1 MRIGLLLRVAAGVAG
16 VVMFIVAIRY
26 AAIRSIDV
34 RPALWVRWWVTA
46 AVVHDIVVAPLTIA
60 VGWLVVSFAPRAA
73 KAPLQAGL
81 VLSAILVAVAWPAL
95 RGYGRI
101 PSNPTYLP
109 RDYGTGL
116 ALSLLVVWMA
126 CGAWA
131 AVRQV
136 RLARS
141 SHPA

>member
-1 MRIGLLLRVAAGVAG
+1 MRPGLLLRILSGVAG
-16 VVMFIVAIRY
+16 VALFAVAARY
-26 AAIRSIDV
+26 AIDRSIDV

-46 AVVHDIVVAPLTIA
+46 AVVHDVIVAPAAIA
-60 VGWLVVSFAPRAA
+60 VGWLVVRFAPRAV

-81 VLSAILVAVAWPAL
+81 VVSAVVVAVTWPAL

-109 RDYGTGL
+109 RQYGTGL
-116 ALSLLVVWMA
+116 ALTLLLVWGA

-131 AVRQV
+131 AVRQG
-136 RLARS
+136 RASATRS
-141 SHPA
+141 AG

>member
-1 MRIGLLLRVAAGVAG
+1 MRPGLLLRAAAGVAG
-16 VVMFIVAIRY
+16 VALFAVGIRY

-34 RPALWVRWWVTA
+34 RPALWARWLVTG
-46 AVVHDIVVAPLTIA
+46 AVVHDLVVAPLTIA
-60 VGWLVVSFAPRAA
+60 VGWLVVRFAPRAA

-109 RDYGTGL
+109 RQYGPGL
-116 ALSLLVVWMA
+116 ALSLLVVWVA

-131 AVRQV
+131 VFRQ
-136 RLARS
+136 ARPGRT
-141 SHPA
+141 HHAG